1 VLKIEEIPRIA
12 AAISAGVALVASI
25 AGAEPGRAS
34 STRRATA
41 SQGGGRTVV
50 TGSVHAGP
58 GIGVSYHRHHRHWP
72 GWYGWSVGWYDPWYH
87 YYPGYHV
94 RAYYPQPAAR
104 VTGRFG
110 TRPPG
115 AVDLNVRPR
124 TTEVYVDGQYVDLA
138 RNLDGYP
145 DLLWLDEGTYE
156 ITFYREGYESVTRQI
171 AVRSGDLLEVR
182 ERLDRGES
190 RRPELPAGGEQPADA
205 GPPASG
211 KQPPGP
217 VATYPRRGDAEQ

>member
-1 VLKIEEIPRIA
+1 MLSVEETLRMA
-12 AAISAGVALVASI
+12 AAILAGVALVASV
-25 AGAEPGRAS
+25 AGADPGRAS

-41 SQGGGRTVV
+41 SQGSGRTVV
-50 TGSVHAGP
+50 SGSVHTGP
-58 GIGVSYHRHHRHWP
+58 GIGVSYHHYWP
-72 GWYGWSVGWYDPWYH
+72 GSYGWSVGWYHPWYR
-87 YYPGYHV
+87 YYPGFYV
-94 RAYYPQPAAR
+94 RAYYPRPAAR
-104 VTGRFG
+104 ITGRFG

-124 TTEVYVDGQYVDLA
+124 TTEVYVDGLYVDLA

-156 ITFYREGYESVTRQI
+156 ITFYREGYESVTRRI

-190 RRPELPAGGEQPADA
+190 RRPEPPAANERPAETDA
-205 GPPASG
+205 PASG
-211 KQPPGP
+211 AQPPGP
-217 VATYPRRGDAEQ
+217 MATFPRREDPEQ